1 MSMAEVDVATFKE
14 QAETLFAKAVAGE
27 ATIIEQNGQ
36 RAVLL
41 ACDGAVPDFVLYPK
55 LDALLQE
62 RLKLPAREA
71 TEADWQALRDHV
83 LKQK

>member
-1 MSMAEVDVATFKE
+1 MAAVDVATFKE
-14 QAETLFAKAVAGE
+14 QAEQLFAKAVAGE
-27 ATIIEQNGQ
+27 ATVIEQNGH

-41 ACDGAVPDFVLYPK
+41 PCDGDLPDFILYPK

-71 TEADWQALRDHV
+71 TEADWQALRDLV
-83 LKQK
+83 LKKKK